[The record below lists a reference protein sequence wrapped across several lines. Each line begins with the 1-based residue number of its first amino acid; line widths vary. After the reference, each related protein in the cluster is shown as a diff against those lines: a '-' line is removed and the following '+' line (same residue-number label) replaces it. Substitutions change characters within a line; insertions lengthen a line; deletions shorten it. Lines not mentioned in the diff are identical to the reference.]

1 MSMRFF
7 VGNLTTF
14 LVSTQQIQRALAQL
28 SVLFGAAETSFW
40 CRFLLNESDICQ
52 DRLGTNIGNVET
64 KETSLQGAR

>member
-1 MSMRFF
+1 
-7 VGNLTTF
+7 
-14 LVSTQQIQRALAQL
+14 
-28 SVLFGAAETSFW
+28 VLFGAAETSFW